1 MTLSLLGQKKLKT
14 AFAHFIV
21 AKFLL
26 ARLKK
31 FLPKPIEL
39 CGEAR
44 TLCCSC

>member
-1 MTLSLLGQKKLKT
+1 MILRLLGQKNLKT
-14 AFAHFIV
+14 AFAHLIV

-26 ARLKK
+26 TRLKM
-31 FLPKPIEL
+31 FLLKLIEL